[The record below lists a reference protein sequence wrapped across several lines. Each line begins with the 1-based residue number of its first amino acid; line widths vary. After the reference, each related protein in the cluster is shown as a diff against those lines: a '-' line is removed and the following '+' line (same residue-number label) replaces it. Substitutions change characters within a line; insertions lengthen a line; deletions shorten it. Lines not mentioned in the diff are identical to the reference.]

1 MRNAADRSAAS
12 PACLPAAY
20 EVSCRIRAGCPRG
33 FWPHSPRTVASRH
46 STGSPAPRRRGFG
59 KQAAATSAATL
70 SLGPPRAMS
79 SKMSSCVRVDG
90 TRGVRIRI
98 INSVGRDTLCRDRPP
113 RGRMR
118 ASRHRM
124 RASRVRTRASRDR
137 ARASRDRTRTSRDRT
152 RTSRDR
158 TRTSRDRTRTSRHR
172 MRASRDR
179 TRASRDSH
187 ACVPRSHACV
197 PKSHARD
204 STSRTRAGQ
213 LLPAV
218 SSSCG
223 AAPLPPGMSS
233 PDVCYRSA
241 PQSQHPSRN
250 LKPR

>member
-113 RGRMR
+113 RGRARTSRDRARAPRGRMR

-137 ARASRDRTRTSRDRT
+137 ARA
-152 RTSRDR
+152 
-158 TRTSRDRTRTSRHR
+158 SRDRTRTSRHR